1 MPKTTIR
8 DKTWS
13 KIGRLW
19 FARNLP
25 HPSVDL
31 YRGVYKDNTTG
42 TEIPLDKITEH
53 FTKRFNQAVAQR
65 LAIINNPKSMASSK
79 FKKTLINEIGII
91 AEKHARQYAKAMII
105 TQKTTAFLKGDKNAY
120 RHTSLKNRNLFE
132 CMVSTQVLNQ
142 IDSSINND
150 GSKKNIGLK
159 NTDRSNN
166 NGWAEILLET
176 KTAVKGYSPWSIMGY
191 PGSHASTQRK
201 VIYFGTLGF
210 IRKPLQAAVKL
221 CTESILDGIGL
232 ITQVAEEASYE
243 KYKHHAKAGN
253 PVRAG
258 LFGTL
263 TGISFAARNF
273 LIRPAKYL
281 VRAVI
286 SPIASLKHGWEK
298 LTRPSN
304 KEANATAIASNTESL
319 SDGSSTSDDENTE
332 DTESIQRAKSAYD
345 DAFTLY
351 HAVQTEAGKHTSDE
365 HIAQQ
370 LNEMFTAVNKTF
382 EKIGLAKNATNP
394 EDAQYYAQRAEHYL
408 AETQRVAT
416 AIQNVLN
423 PGPDDVPVNGPDPL
437 ADDECGEA
445 GRTTTFGSDGNS
457 TDGNEAEAAEPTDG
471 GPADTIW
478 NGENFNMSSF
488 FSGGFAQLNNAG
500 ATAGEDAEVR
510 AVVAPHL
517 GGDAE

>member
-1 MPKTTIR
+1 MPKKTIR

-13 KIGRLW
+13 QIGRLW
-19 FARNLP
+19 FARNFP
-25 HPSVDL
+25 HPSIDL

-65 LAIINNPKSMASSK
+65 LAIINNPSSMASSE
-79 FKKTLINEIGII
+79 FKQTLINEIGII
-91 AEKHARQYAKAMII
+91 AEEYARQYAKAMII
-105 TQKTTAFLKGDKNAY
+105 TQKTTAFLKGDNNAY
-120 RHTSLKNRNLFE
+120 RPTSLKNHNPFE

-142 IDSSINND
+142 IDSLINDN

-159 NTDRSNN
+159 NTNPSNN

-176 KTAVKGYSPWSIMGY
+176 ETAVKGYSAWSIMGY

-201 VIYFGTLGF
+201 AIYFGTLGF
-210 IRKPLQAAVKL
+210 IRKPLQAAVKF

-232 ITQVAEEASYE
+232 IIQVAEEASHE

-258 LFGTL
+258 LFGAL

-281 VRAVI
+281 VRAVT

-298 LTRPSN
+298 LTRPAK
-304 KEANATAIASNTESL
+304 KETNATAIASRTESL
-319 SDGSSTSDDENTE
+319 SDASSTSDDENTE
-332 DTESIQRAKSAYD
+332 YTESIQRAQSAYD

-351 HAVQTEAGKHTSDE
+351 HAVQAEAGKRMSDE
-365 HIAQQ
+365 NIALQ
-370 LNEMFTAVNKTF
+370 LSEMFTAVNKAF
-382 EKIGLAKNATNP
+382 EKIDLATNATNP
-394 EDAQYYAQRAEHYL
+394 ANAQYYAERAEYYL
-408 AETQRVAT
+408 TETQNVAD
-416 AIQNVLN
+416 AIRNALN
-423 PGPDDVPVNGPDPL
+423 PGPRPVSGPGPL
-437 ADDECGEA
+437 ADDERGEA
-445 GRTTTFGSDGNS
+445 GRTTTFGSDGSS
-457 TDGNEAEAAEPTDG
+457 TDSDEPEAAEPTDG

-478 NGENFNMSSF
+478 DGKDFNMSSF
-488 FSGGFAQLNNAG
+488 FSDGFAQLNDTGPAKK
-500 ATAGEDAEVR
+500 EDAEAR
-510 AVVAPHL
+510 ARVTPRL